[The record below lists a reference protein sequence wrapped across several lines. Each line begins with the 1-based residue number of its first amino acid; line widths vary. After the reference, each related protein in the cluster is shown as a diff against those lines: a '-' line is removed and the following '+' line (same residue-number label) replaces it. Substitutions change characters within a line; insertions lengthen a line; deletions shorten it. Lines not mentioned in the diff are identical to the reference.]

1 MNLYSRMRQLK
12 IAGKLPKKEEINSVF
27 KAFSKKEKMVF
38 VLLFLTLCI
47 STLLILQSINK
58 SLMTEVPFRGGSV
71 SEGIIGT
78 ARFINPVLAISPAD
92 QDMVSLVY
100 SGLMRK
106 NPDGTVTPDLA
117 EKYEM
122 SNDGLTYTFTLRDK
136 IYFHDGKPVTADD
149 VVFTVSEAKDS
160 IIKSPRQVDWDGGS
174 IAKIDE
180 RTVQFSLR
188 QPFPSFLENE

>member
-78 ARFINPVLAISPAD
+78 ARFINPVLAISSAD
-92 QDMVSLVY
+92 QDMVSLIY

-106 NPDGTVTPDLA
+106 NPDGTMTPDLA
-117 EKYEM
+117 EKYQM
-122 SNDGLTYTFTLRDK
+122 SKDGLTYTFTLK
-136 IYFHDGKPVTADD
+136 NEIYFHDEKPVTVNDI
-149 VVFTVSEAKDS
+149 VFTINKIKDPV
-160 IIKSPRQVDWDGGS
+160 IKSPKRGNWDGVS
-174 IAKIDE
+174 VEKID
-180 RTVQFSLR
+180 
-188 QPFPSFLENE
+188 

>member
-58 SLMTEVPFRGGSV
+58 SLMTEFPFRGGSV

-122 SNDGLTYTFTLRDK
+122 SKDGLTYTFTLRDK

-160 IIKSPRQVDWDGGS
+160 IIKSPRQLD
-174 IAKIDE
+174 
-180 RTVQFSLR
+180 
-188 QPFPSFLENE
+188 